1 MKYCV
6 RQSSFETNSSSMHS
20 IVVTKNDIHVDKNI
34 LWDRNKDYNDS
45 DTVYICNGKWNL
57 SSVEGYGRY
66 PFEILTTFEQKIKY
80 ALCEYL
86 GYLYSDD
93 PEYDKILNEF
103 KDIVRE
109 VIPEFKDF
117 RFYTHDEDIYVDS
130 EGNHIMRK
138 DLHYD
143 HWNQE
148 EERGEYYYIDQE
160 GNKRP
165 AILDEENYM
174 EVFDIGTIDH
184 QSSGLLKNFLKDRGI
199 SLKEFL
205 TNKKYTICI
214 DGDEYCDFE
223 RYLKS
228 GFIDKNFITEIYSG
242 RSDEDLKYEKW
253 REENVLD
260 EDE

>member
-6 RQSSFETNSSSMHS
+6 RRASFETNSSSMHS
-20 IVVTKNDIHVDKNI
+20 IIVTKNDIHVDENI
-34 LWDRNKDYNDS
+34 LWDRNKENDF
-45 DTVYICNGKWNL
+45 DTVYIRNGEWNL
-57 SSVEGYGRY
+57 GRVEDYGRH
-66 PFEILTTFEQKIKY
+66 PFEILTTFEEKTKY

-86 GYLYSDD
+86 GHLYPDD

-103 KDIVRE
+103 KEIVRD
-109 VIPEFKDF
+109 IFPEFKDF
-117 RFYTHDEDIYVDS
+117 YFYTQDEDIYVDS

-143 HWNQE
+143 YWNDKE
-148 EERGEYYYIDQE
+148 NRCEYYYVDKE
-160 GNKRP
+160 GNKHP
-165 AILDEENYM
+165 AILDEEDYM
-174 EVFDIGTIDH
+174 EVFDIGSIDH
-184 QSSGLLKNFLKDRGI
+184 QSAGLLKNFLKDRGI

-214 DGDEYCDFE
+214 DGDEYCDLE

-228 GFIDKNFITEIYSG
+228 GFIDRNFIKEIYSG

-253 REENVLD
+253 REEND
-260 EDE
+260 FDDTE